1 MNDENTLFVHD
12 ARVANLYH
20 QEFRAIV
27 NAVTGNPDGLSDL
40 GEPTWSLM
48 PNPAR
53 EQAWLQGVQ
62 ATDVV
67 RVLDA
72 GGRVV
77 DVEQVRQGGAVQL
90 ELGRL
95 TAGMYHVTVTST
107 NGVTTSGRLAVQ

>member
-1 MNDENTLFVHD
+1 VIVHD

-27 NAVTGNPDGLSDL
+27 NAVTGNVDGLSNV

-53 EQAWLQGVQ
+53 EQVWLQGVQ

-72 GGRVV
+72 GGRAV
-77 DVEQVRQGGAVQL
+77 DVVRVRQGSAVQL

-95 TAGMYHVTVTST
+95 KAGMYHVTVTSS
-107 NGVTTSGRLAVQ
+107 NGVKTSRRLAVQ

>member
-1 MNDENTLFVHD
+1 MFVHD
-12 ARVANLYH
+12 VRVANLYH

-27 NAVTGNPDGLSDL
+27 NAVTGNVDGLSDV

-53 EQAWLQGVQ
+53 GQAWLQGVQ

-77 DVEQVRQGGAVQL
+77 DVEQFRQGGAVQL

-107 NGVTTSGRLAVQ
+107 HGVTTLGRLAVQ